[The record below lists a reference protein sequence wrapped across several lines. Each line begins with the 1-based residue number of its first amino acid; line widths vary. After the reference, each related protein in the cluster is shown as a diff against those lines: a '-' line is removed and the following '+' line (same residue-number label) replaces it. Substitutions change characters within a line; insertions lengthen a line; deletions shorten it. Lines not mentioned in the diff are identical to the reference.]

1 MSNVYY
7 FLLMLQVG
15 PPVYTLVLLTL
26 AVDRAR
32 AMRDPAAYKKA
43 LARASGRH
51 KCYVFAYWVVA
62 AAAASPLFYFFK
74 NWPFPDR
81 LSCQERALLFFYQ
94 S

>member
-1 MSNVYY
+1 MA
-7 FLLMLQVG
+7 

-32 AMRDPAAYKKA
+32 AMRDPSVYKKS

-51 KCYVFAYWVVA
+51 KCYVLAFWVVA
-62 AAAASPLFYFFK
+62 AAAASPLLYFFK

-81 LSCQERALLFFYQ
+81 LSCQERGLL
-94 S
+94 